1 MSACGDYT
9 WGVSRYADAGLSQ
22 TSGWL
27 QKHVKTD
34 AGAGK
39 QRALTSLLSVS
50 LQRGA
55 QAVVLGLCAAS
66 IPRLAHCPA
75 TTLRG
80 PPSNVSGG
88 EGERA
93 CTMTPWSACLQRLRA
108 TDRCEAAE
116 SVTRFIDCQ
125 IVDCSAWTAVVGR
138 APDETR
144 GALDVGSRG
153 CEDFYARQG
162 AGSGAGRRK
171 RWSYGEAV

>member
-1 MSACGDYT
+1 MSACGE
-9 WGVSRYADAGLSQ
+9 
-22 TSGWL
+22 
-27 QKHVKTD
+27 
-34 AGAGK
+34 
-39 QRALTSLLSVS
+39 SLLSVS

-116 SVTRFIDCQ
+116 SVTDRK
-125 IVDCSAWTAVVGR
+125 S
-138 APDETR
+138 TR
-144 GALDVGSRG
+144 LNSSHAD
-153 CEDFYARQG
+153 
-162 AGSGAGRRK
+162 
-171 RWSYGEAV
+171 

>member
-66 IPRLAHCPA
+66 ISRLAHCPA

-93 CTMTPWSACLQRLRA
+93 CTMTP
-108 TDRCEAAE
+108 
-116 SVTRFIDCQ
+116 
-125 IVDCSAWTAVVGR
+125 
-138 APDETR
+138 
-144 GALDVGSRG
+144 
-153 CEDFYARQG
+153 
-162 AGSGAGRRK
+162 
-171 RWSYGEAV
+171 